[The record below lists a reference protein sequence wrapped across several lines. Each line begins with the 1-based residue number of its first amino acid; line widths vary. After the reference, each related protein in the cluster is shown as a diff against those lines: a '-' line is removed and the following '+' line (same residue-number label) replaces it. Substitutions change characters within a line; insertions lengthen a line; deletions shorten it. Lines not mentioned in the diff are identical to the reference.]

1 MSVSFNPI
9 KLSVSF
15 LNNPAVKNGI
25 KSVAGVAAFAFGV
38 WEIYDNVIDLKEA
51 WQNRKRG
58 PLAQQEDFS
67 WQKTT
72 LKATVVMA
80 RISLVLSCLTSK
92 PGAAICSWTGG
103 RVFPEARLLQL
114 FGPNTIFAVN
124 PYHPRHI
131 ANIAACVLGL
141 PALIKSVVEGGEW
154 VTRKFVA
161 FCDRSSVQSSNS
173 VGAGSMAGATDVRIQ
188 NLRVQLTA
196 SFNTLFSRTT
206 LHSVN
211 QWARVFK

>member
-25 KSVAGVAAFAFGV
+25 KSVASYAAFGFGV
-38 WEIYDNVIDLKEA
+38 WEIYDNAIDLKEA
-51 WQNRKRG
+51 WQNRKRAS
-58 PLAQQEDFS
+58 LAQQDDSGWEI
-67 WQKTT
+67 TA
-72 LKATVVMA
+72 LKATFVMA
-80 RISLVLSCLTSK
+80 RISLVLSLLTSK
-92 PGAAICSWTGG
+92 PGADICSWTAG
-103 RVFPEARLLQL
+103 RVFSQARLLQL

-131 ANIAACVLGL
+131 ANVAACVLGL
-141 PALIKSVVEGGEW
+141 PALIKSVVDGGEW

-161 FCDRSSVQSSNS
+161 FCNGASVQSSNS
-173 VGAGSMAGATDVRIQ
+173 VGAGSIAGATDVRIQ